1 MTQKEYELGK
11 VAYDAYCETTDW
23 KSAVSGAQ
31 LPQFSATSE
40 LIQKAWIAAAKAA
53 RKYDDWR

>member
-11 VAYDAYCETTDW
+11 VAYDAYCETTGG
-23 KSAVSGAQ
+23 KSAITGLV
-31 LPQFSATSE
+31 LPEFKVTSE
-40 LIQKAWIAAAKAA
+40 LIQQAWVAAAKAA